1 MTDEDNIRTIRTA
14 CSQHCG
20 IDACGIL
27 VHMKGDRVVKLE
39 PADFPNKIDNRIC
52 LRGLSMLDVTYHP
65 DRLKYPMKRVG
76 ERGEGKFERISWDEA
91 LDTIAEKLKDIA
103 AQHGWK
109 SIGWVLGGP
118 GAGTTKFGAYLRLAS
133 LTQSTRVS
141 AWGYGDAGIPCGSR
155 VIFGSNFLT
164 CIYSENFGKGNFR
177 NCS

>member
-1 MTDEDNIRTIRTA
+1 MKNDKKKELIDKNNLRTIRTA

-27 VHMKGDRVVKLE
+27 AHVKGDRVVKLE

-91 LDTIAEKLKDIA
+91 LDTIAGNLKNITSQCNTDA
-103 AQHGWK
+103 CGR
-109 SIGWVLGGP
+109 GER
-118 GAGTTKFGAYLRLAS
+118 TYLRIQPVRHRRPLRA
-133 LTQSTRVS
+133 
-141 AWGYGDAGIPCGSR
+141 Y
-155 VIFGSNFLT
+155 
-164 CIYSENFGKGNFR
+164 
-177 NCS
+177 